1 MYNELLM
8 FVESGELELE
18 DVPKITIINNW
29 ISTYIRTFKEQATES
44 MVKNT
49 HNKSFL

>member
-29 ISTYIRTFKEQATES
+29 ISTYTRTFKEQATES